1 MHLDMPA
8 LNSGRRL
15 GAALLLFLLACSD
28 SPTGPDGGTGS
39 DDFSLLIERRNGAGE
54 RSFYT
59 MGARGTVF
67 APFTGVP
74 TDAGTLIPSPDG
86 RTIAYTRNVD
96 GYVRLWAMDRDG
108 ANRRPVVDGAIYVE
122 SAAWSA
128 DGKKLAIGYS
138 SDVVSNDVAVVN
150 ADGTGFTDLTPDPL
164 PGIWIDREPGW
175 SPDGTRLAFSSSRSG
190 TTRIWIMNADGSS
203 PVFLTQSL
211 TSGQERQ
218 PVWSPD
224 GAFIAFIANANAG
237 AGISFIKPDGSEY
250 RHVPLATGP
259 NDPVWLPDG
268 RLVYVGSSAGDFD
281 LYTLDRVTGA
291 TARLTTRRDDDV
303 HASVLATVAPFA
315 WLGFAPPVS
324 SAINRPFAV
333 DLAIGDVLT
342 DGYPDLLIL
351 SPILNELRLMKGTP
365 TGSFQSVGSLYAEF
379 DVLSIGTGLV
389 TMDRATDIIGHGD
402 SAVYVW
408 RGRAD
413 GPGLPNTF
421 RFPAFVRAVAVGDF
435 NGNGRDDILAMTEA
449 GTQPFRLAMYAV
461 NGSDV
466 IARVGELATTRTEG
480 RAMCAADVDG
490 DGYRDLVMLA
500 GSSNLSAFTAAGN
513 GDLTFG
519 TATNAG
525 SSLSTD
531 LNAFPYCAD
540 FNGDGRD
547 DLALLSVT
555 QSSGVSVFLNGAS
568 AFGSPAR
575 IAGAASGLAV
585 SDVDRDGD
593 LDLVIASSSQ
603 AAITVAKNQG
613 DGRFSQPTTVTVP
626 NIPTRVIA
634 GDFNGD
640 NWPDIAAIDATGG
653 LVVLLSRGRSGM

>member
-1 MHLDMPA
+1 MPA
-8 LNSGRRL
+8 LNAGRRL
-15 GAALLLFLLACSD
+15 GAALLLFLVACSEN
-28 SPTGPDGGTGS
+28 PAGPDGGTGS

-67 APFTGVP
+67 ASFTGVP
-74 TDAGTLIPSPDG
+74 ADAAALFPSPDG
-86 RTIAYTRNVD
+86 KTIAYTRNVD
-96 GYVRLWAMDRDG
+96 GYIRLWAMDRDG
-108 ANRRPVVDGAIYVE
+108 ANRRAILDGAIYVE
-122 SAAWSA
+122 TAAWSA
-128 DGKKLAIGYS
+128 DGRKLAIAYS
-138 SDVVSNDVAVVN
+138 SDAVSNDIAVVN

-164 PGIWIDREPGW
+164 PGIWIDRGPTW
-175 SPDGTRLAFSSSRSG
+175 SPDGTRIAFSSNRSG

-203 PVFLTQSL
+203 PVFLTQGVS
-211 TSGQERQ
+211 SGQERQ

-224 GAFIAFIANANAG
+224 AAFIAFIATTPLG
-237 AGISFIKPDGSEY
+237 VGISFIRPDGTEY
-250 RHVPLATGP
+250 KHVPLGTGP

-268 RLVYVGSSAGDFD
+268 RLVYVGSAAGDFD
-281 LYTLDRVTGA
+281 LYTLDRVTGT

-303 HASVLATVAPFA
+303 HASVLASVAPFT

-333 DLAIGDVLT
+333 DLAVGDVLA

-365 TGSFQSVGSLYAEF
+365 AGAFQSVGSLYTEL
-379 DVLSIGTGLV
+379 DVLSIRTGLV
-389 TMDRATDIIGHGD
+389 TLDRATDIVGHGD
-402 SAVYVW
+402 SALYVW

-421 RFPAFVRAVAVGDF
+421 RFPAVVRAVAVGDF
-435 NGNGRDDILAMTEA
+435 NGNGRDDIVAMTEA
-449 GTQPFRLAMYAV
+449 GTQPFRLAMYAA
-461 NGSDV
+461 NASDV
-466 IARVGELATTRTEG
+466 IARVGELATTRTDG

-500 GSSNLSAFTAAGN
+500 GSSSLSAFTATGN

-519 TATNAG
+519 TVANAG
-525 SSLSTD
+525 SSLTTD

-540 FNGDGRD
+540 FDGDGRD

-555 QSSGVSVFLNGAS
+555 QSSGVSVFLRGTS
-568 AFGSPAR
+568 TFGSPAR
-575 IAGAASGLAV
+575 IAGAASALAV

-593 LDLVIASSSQ
+593 LDLIIGSSSQ
-603 AAITVAKNQG
+603 AAILVAKNQG
-613 DGRFSQPTTVTVP
+613 DGRFSQPTTVTIP
-626 NIPTRVIA
+626 AIPTRLIA
-634 GDFNGD
+634 ADFNGD
-640 NWPDIAAIDATGG
+640 YWPDVAAIDATGR